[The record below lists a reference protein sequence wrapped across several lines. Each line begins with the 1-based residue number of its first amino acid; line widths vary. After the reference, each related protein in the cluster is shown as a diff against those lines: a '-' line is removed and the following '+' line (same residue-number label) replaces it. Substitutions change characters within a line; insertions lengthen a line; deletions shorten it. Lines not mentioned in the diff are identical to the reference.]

1 MRPFVKNVG
10 VLRYNYGILKRKVK
24 MKTVEH
30 SLRFI
35 TELDENNPT
44 AQRLLALDKNM
55 QAELL
60 EGMLHSLLVPD
71 ILPLI
76 DTLNQ
81 GNSYAILKVVK

>member
-1 MRPFVKNVG
+1 
-10 VLRYNYGILKRKVK
+10 

-30 SLRFI
+30 SLRFV
-35 TELDENNPT
+35 TELDETNPT